1 MVLLDLLS
9 VWPPSYCG
17 LLILLGH
24 YENYNIK
31 TLNKINKKINADEKV
46 QCFNRNIFK
55 VRKRLIPVIT
65 HMTFFLLFSPL
76 NGVLRE
82 PDWEFWNFSIY
93 SVWGLCTFL
102 HFSLINFSVCKFWLK
117 ILNEVLSG
125 IWCQHVCVWQSKH
138 APTLVRSSLR
148 SNNLLL
154 RGSASSR
161 VGVHMQKA
169 SWKGLL
175 IAVSFYYMLRCH
187 VC

>member
-65 HMTFFLLFSPL
+65 HMTFFLLFSPP

-82 PDWEFWNFSIY
+82 PDWE
-93 SVWGLCTFL
+93 
-102 HFSLINFSVCKFWLK
+102 FSVCKFWLK